1 MTQLNSISE
10 QLEPRPPMELIQAA
24 NIAGYPTRHTQVY
37 RGTQWLSV
45 PLLLFIG
52 LAIFIGWAAFFEIDQ
67 SVRASGEVIP
77 SARTQI
83 IQVADGGVL
92 AKLLVQ
98 EGDVVIAGQRL
109 AILEKERV
117 NAAFEESRSRVAA
130 LNAALV
136 RSRAEALG
144 YRPVFGEGFNDYPRF
159 VRVQRSLYEQREQS
173 LHDELNTHQT
183 HLDMAQEELRMN
195 ESLLKTGDASRFEV
209 MRARRQVSEIE
220 GKVSSARNKY
230 QQEARQEAAKLE
242 AELDVARY
250 KLEERKN
257 VLKHTE
263 ITAPTTGV
271 VKYLKLNTQGG
282 VLRGG
287 DELMQISPTESE
299 MVIEIKVN
307 PVDIGQLKLGLPVSI
322 KLDAFDY
329 SIYGSLQGEL
339 IYISSDT
346 LTEQTDKRSITYY
359 RAQITVDEALKNDN
373 PKLANLS
380 LKPGMTATVDIQTSK
395 RTILH
400 YLTKPVTRAFG
411 GALNER

>member
-1 MTQLNSISE
+1 MTQLNPISE
-10 QLEPRPPMELIQAA
+10 QSEPQPPLALIPAA
-24 NIAGYPTRHTQVY
+24 NIPGSPTGRTQVHS
-37 RGTQWLSV
+37 RSQWFSI

-52 LAIFIGWAAFFEIDQ
+52 LAVFIAWAAFFEIDQ
-67 SVRASGEVIP
+67 TVRATGEVIP

-92 AKLLVQ
+92 AELLVQ

-109 AILEKERV
+109 AVLEKERV
-117 NAAFEESRSRVAA
+117 NAAFEEIRSRVAA
-130 LNAALV
+130 LTAALV
-136 RSRAEALG
+136 RSRAEASEH
-144 YRPVFGEGFNDYPRF
+144 RPVFDEAFDDYPRF
-159 VRVQRSLYEQREQS
+159 VAVQRSLYEQRQQS

-209 MRARRQVSEIE
+209 MRARRQVTEIE

-230 QQEARQEAAKLE
+230 QQDARHEVAKLE

-250 KLEERKN
+250 KLKERRN

-282 VLRGG
+282 VLREG
-287 DELMQISPTESE
+287 DELMQISPTESG

-307 PVDIGQLKLGLPVSI
+307 PADIGQLKLGLPVSI

-329 SIYGSLQGEL
+329 SIYGSLLGEL
-339 IYISSDT
+339 VYISSDT
-346 LTEQTDKRSITYY
+346 LTEQTDKRAITYY
-359 RAQITVDEALKNDN
+359 RAQITVDEAFKDDN